1 MVAWERGHLART
13 CPHIVEWA
21 RSWAGWKPALPGL
34 LFLLASPAVAE
45 VPLSGALEQ
54 GGLAV
59 GQARPG
65 AQVSLENRRV
75 SVDEAGRFVLGFGR
89 DAPAR
94 LRLVVDGV
102 EQTVAIQ
109 PRDWPVQRID
119 GLPPAKV
126 TPDAKALE
134 RIRAETKL
142 IAERR
147 DRDSPASWYL
157 GGFAQP
163 ADGVVSGVF
172 GSQRILNGEPRAP
185 HSGTD
190 IAAPA
195 GAAVR
200 AAADGV
206 ISLAHRDLYFTGM
219 TVMIDHGHG
228 LSSVYAHLSAITVK
242 EGQTVRRSQDIG
254 RVGATGRATGPHLH
268 WGVSWFDQKL
278 DPETVLKTLSA
289 SEPGRSRP
297 TP

>member
-1 MVAWERGHLART
+1 MWVRNVALAVLLFA
-13 CPHIVEWA
+13 P
-21 RSWAGWKPALPGL
+21 PAL
-34 LFLLASPAVAE
+34 AD

-54 GGLAV
+54 GGIALGRTV
-59 GQARPG
+59 PG
-65 AQVSLENRRV
+65 AAVTLGGRSVRV
-75 SVDEAGRFVLGFGR
+75 DGDGRFVLGFGR

-94 LRLVVDGV
+94 LTLVVDGQD
-102 EQTVAIQ
+102 QTLTIAR
-109 PRDWPVQRID
+109 RDWPVQRVD
-119 GLPPAKV
+119 GLPQAKV

-134 RIRAETKL
+134 RIRTEAKL

-147 DRDSPASWYL
+147 DRDSATAWFL
-157 GGFAQP
+157 GGFAAP

-195 GAAVR
+195 GAPVR
-200 AAADGV
+200 AAADGAV
-206 ISLAHRDLYFTGM
+206 SLAHHDLYFTGM

-228 LSSVYAHLSAITVK
+228 LSSVYAHLSAVTVA
-242 EGQTVRRSQDIG
+242 EGRMVRRGDVIG

-268 WGVSWFDQKL
+268 WGISWFDQKL
-278 DPETVLKTLSA
+278 DPETVIRTLGLGSQ
-289 SEPGRSRP
+289 GGHTP